1 VALFRGGDMTPSV
14 STAKTNWLDL
24 QSKLIPKKYRES
36 NVCVAGGMKVIEF
49 YTKLHYQTMS
59 HHIA

>member
-1 VALFRGGDMTPSV
+1 LWHSLEEDMIPSV

-49 YTKLHYQTMS
+49 YMKLHY
-59 HHIA
+59 